1 MKNYEMPKIE
11 VIKIQNVDVI
21 QTSGEVPTI
30 KNGGVA
36 ADYSEN
42 VIAFK

>member
-1 MKNYEMPKIE
+1 MKKYEMPKIE
-11 VIKIQNVDVI
+11 VIKLQNTDVI
-21 QTSGEVPTI
+21 QTSGEVQTV

-42 VIAFK
+42 IITFK